1 MSLCFLVEGDRTE
14 KRMYRAWVGHV
25 FPSLTHV
32 LTIGEITSSSYC
44 VISGGGIPLYKEE
57 LRDALSD
64 IRQNAQVRHL
74 FLCIDAEELSREER
88 RREMEDE
95 IRKAEI
101 ESRVRTGNP
110 WLAIHPIVQNCCVET
125 WFLGHAK
132 MMRRNPSSELLRE
145 FKAFYDVS
153 ERDPERM
160 AAYRGFRTRAEF
172 HLHYLK
178 EMLREQNPML
188 SYTKKR
194 PDAVLG
200 ADYLR
205 ALRHRCV
212 ATGHLASLQEL
223 FDTWESIAPH
233 AASP

>member
-25 FPSLTHV
+25 FPSLTQV

-64 IRQNAQVRHL
+64 IRQNAEVRHL
-74 FLCIDAEELSREER
+74 FLCIDAEELSREDR

-101 ESRVRTGNP
+101 ESQVRTGNP
-110 WLAIHPIVQNCCVET
+110 WLAIHPIVQ
-125 WFLGHAK
+125 
-132 MMRRNPSSELLRE
+132 
-145 FKAFYDVS
+145 
-153 ERDPERM
+153 
-160 AAYRGFRTRAEF
+160 
-172 HLHYLK
+172 
-178 EMLREQNPML
+178 
-188 SYTKKR
+188 KR

-200 ADYLR
+200 ADYLQ

-233 AASP
+233 AAPP